1 MCVYLLHKRRK
12 QKSNAGRIKQT
23 AFVWWSRAGELF
35 LKKKKKFF
43 FNQKRCPGI
52 LLYLQ
57 LLN

>member
-35 LKKKKKFF
+35 LKKKKKIFF
-43 FNQKRCPGI
+43 
-52 LLYLQ
+52 
-57 LLN
+57 